1 LILQG
6 VYTERSHRIFPRH
19 FPSGNACACTRY
31 RRARA
36 PARRACGPA
45 RAAKHRIPAHDLAI
59 QPILV
64 GARVERI
71 SSAGAPEMCPFS
83 KTIREYQTVRETFQG
98 FASPTGQRP
107 GAQVPVPP
115 QLPCVR
121 CWRWPRRCWRARSPI
136 AAASTTRPSTVFRV
150 GPPCSGQQRTGT
162 PALGKPRKRHPSDG
176 GPRVRIHFPP
186 AQSQSLA
193 RIHFRRSRT
202 LEGDTPERARRLS
215 GRGTAG
221 ADSWDLERA
230 GVKIGRS

>member
-1 LILQG
+1 MWTGTRVPRNTGFPPMTLPFN
-6 VYTERSHRIFPRH
+6 RS
-19 FPSGNACACTRY
+19 
-31 RRARA
+31 
-36 PARRACGPA
+36 
-45 RAAKHRIPAHDLAI
+45 
-59 QPILV
+59 LV

-71 SSAGAPEMCPFS
+71 SSARAPEMCPFS
-83 KTIREYQTVRETFQG
+83 KTIRENQTVRETFQG

-162 PALGKPRKRHPSDG
+162 PALGKPRKRYPSDG

-186 AQSQSLA
+186 AKSLL
-193 RIHFRRSRT
+193 RTCGYVDPFRKPVRSRHIGGLIPSFSACEQRVDDQRVT
-202 LEGDTPERARRLS
+202 S
-215 GRGTAG
+215 GI
-221 ADSWDLERA
+221 
-230 GVKIGRS
+230 V